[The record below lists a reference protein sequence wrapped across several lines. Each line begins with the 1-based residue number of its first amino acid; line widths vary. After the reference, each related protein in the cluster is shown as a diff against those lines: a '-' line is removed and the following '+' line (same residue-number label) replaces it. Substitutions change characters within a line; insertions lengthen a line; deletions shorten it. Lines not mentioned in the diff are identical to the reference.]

1 MRRIVRV
8 RVLACGLAI
17 SVAYSTTP
25 GCVIRLGPS
34 TEEDTTGN
42 GTDTGATPENPVAPE
57 PTQEEEEAAEAFAQV
72 DPEQLVLAEAKAS
85 LTTAYLVAQAESS
98 GIDPSTLDEAA
109 LEQLMQQYLPAAA
122 AAADAWLAT
131 LDPSTFPAWHEK
143 SECEFD
149 EGCASR
155 VPCKY
160 NAPPV
165 RHWCFVTDCGKSKC
179 SICPDWV
186 ADLLKSLVLTSWCAY
201 VCVELGKPSQTSVVA
216 IGAGG
221 ISAFR
226 GYFVGPIC
234 KDP

>member
-1 MRRIVRV
+1 MRRVLRTK
-8 RVLACGLAI
+8 VLACGLAA
-17 SVAYSTTP
+17 VVVYSTTP
-25 GCVIRLGPS
+25 GCVVRFGPS
-34 TEEDTTGN
+34 TDEDSTGD

-57 PTQEEEEAAEAFAQV
+57 PTPEEEAAAAFAQV
-72 DPEQLVLAEAKAS
+72 DPQQLALAQAKSS

-109 LEQLMQQYLPAAA
+109 LEQLMQEYLPAAA
-122 AAADAWLAT
+122 ASADAWLAT
-131 LDPSTFPAWHEK
+131 LDPATIPAWHAK
-143 SECEFD
+143 HECQYD
-149 EGCASR
+149 EGCVNR
-155 VPCKY
+155 VPCQY

-165 RHWCFVTDCGKSKC
+165 QHWCQVTDCGKSRC

-186 ADLLKSLVLTSWCAY
+186 ADLLKSLVLRSWCAY
-201 VCVELGKPSQTSVVA
+201 VCVELGKPAQTSVVA

-221 ISAFR
+221 VSAFK